1 MPALDQPHRVDTRS
15 LNPYCCRPWACQ
27 TLAAQCWLRGILSS
41 PRSSWSA
48 GQGWQYT
55 VLSLRC
61 L

>member
-1 MPALDQPHRVDTRS
+1 MPALDQPHRVDTGS

-41 PRSSWSA
+41 PRSSWGA
-48 GQGWQYT
+48 GQGW
-55 VLSLRC
+55 C